1 MAHDVK
7 IDFLSE
13 LHSRNMG
20 HIIDQI
26 CCQDMTHY
34 DIVNMQTV
42 CKKWHRILQEDEC
55 GANKSIWRR
64 ILFSKCCGDNMFKYI
79 CILNNWWPRLILSDP
94 SKDVNLLETH
104 PAKLKEENY
113 EPNENAIKT
122 KGICRISKKD
132 EYERILAVFLT
143 NDVRLN
149 LSLNNKYNDVCESQ
163 SRLLFVGGI
172 ISCFSFSGGGGRYL
186 FCGMLNGDI
195 KMWELWATGGGDKN
209 RNIEALGRAW
219 KVFKG
224 HEERINAFD
233 FLELKDSKGVKKDIV
248 FASASDDHSF
258 RVWSFQN
265 GSQLRVVRHGTG
277 TKIHGILLFEDYIAT
292 VTSTCLMS
300 TCVDINLYK
309 GK

>member
-20 HIIDQI
+20 HIIDQM

-42 CKKWHRILQEDEC
+42 CKKWHTILEEDE
-55 GANKSIWRR
+55 GGGNGSIWRR
-64 ILFSKCCGDNMFKYI
+64 ILFSKCCNDNMFKSI
-79 CILNNWWPRLILSDP
+79 CILNNWWPRLM
-94 SKDVNLLETH
+94 LLET
-104 PAKLKEENY
+104 PKGVNLIETYPDLLKEENT
-113 EPNENAIKT
+113 ESNENAIKT
-122 KGICRISKKD
+122 KGICRKD
-132 EYERILAVFLT
+132 EYERILAVFVS

-149 LSLNNKYNDVCESQ
+149 LILNNKHNDVSESQ
-163 SRLLFVGGI
+163 TRLLFAGGI
-172 ISCFSFSGGGGRYL
+172 ISCLSFCGDGGRYL

-195 KMWELWATGGGDKN
+195 KMWELWATGGGDKK

-219 KVFKG
+219 KVFRG
-224 HEERINAFD
+224 HEEKINAFD
-233 FLELKDSKGVKKDIV
+233 FLELKDSNGVKKDIV
-248 FASASDDHSF
+248 FVSASDDHSF

-265 GSQLRVVRHGTG
+265 GAQLRVVRHGTG

-292 VTSTCLMS
+292 ITSTCLRS